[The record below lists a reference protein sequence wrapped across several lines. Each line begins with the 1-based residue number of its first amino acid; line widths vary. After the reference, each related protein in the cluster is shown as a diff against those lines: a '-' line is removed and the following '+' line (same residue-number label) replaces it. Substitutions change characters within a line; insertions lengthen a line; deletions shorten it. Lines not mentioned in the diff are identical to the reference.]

1 MLGFIEK
8 SLTCAAFSLLFA
20 GMSQPVVNAQAQP
33 AKTKPATN
41 VELNTY
47 LQISAV
53 TFCVA
58 RTSGLDFR
66 KSMQVALAGVG
77 NVIFSK
83 HGGVVAGNPKP
94 LTEQQFASNTALNV
108 VSGALRGCPK
118 QVPAKQKEEFNKFLE
133 EAKKSGG

>member
-1 MLGFIEK
+1 M
-8 SLTCAAFSLLFA
+8 
-20 GMSQPVVNAQAQP
+20 VNAQAQP